1 VTLEP
6 DKMNRWHELRVRELD
21 APVAPVD
28 HACPRDS
35 SCSLESQSLVYF
47 LLILDLMNLR
57 HCASHAGCLVL

>member
-1 VTLEP
+1 MTLEP

-35 SCSLESQSLVYF
+35 
-47 LLILDLMNLR
+47 
-57 HCASHAGCLVL
+57 A